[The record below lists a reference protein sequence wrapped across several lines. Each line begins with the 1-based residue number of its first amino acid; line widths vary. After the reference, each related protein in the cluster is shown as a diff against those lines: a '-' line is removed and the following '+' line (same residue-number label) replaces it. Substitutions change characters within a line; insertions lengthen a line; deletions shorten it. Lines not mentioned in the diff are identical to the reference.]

1 MFLGKL
7 LAKDARSETL
17 KQRPNGQWKIT
28 VGLCPINA
36 GSPANAQVLGVVI
49 NGVSRLYTG
58 LLHTPTSNP
67 AAPYIVARN
76 PLLNVGSPSAFS
88 LAKVLINECV
98 HQHIRCSQISPSSDV
113 RLPSHLVDCTRPARP
128 RLVYTKGVYGR
139 YLALSY
145 VWGEEQPHQTT
156 TSNVSAYSAGIDAF
170 LLPQTI
176 RDAISVTH
184 TLGFQYLWAD
194 SLCIVQDSDEDKLHE
209 LGRMH
214 LIYRYAY
221 FTIIAASAERVSD
234 GFLQRRRANHDITLP
249 FLCPVRPPAPG
260 KSVEDVL
267 RVGKV
272 RATSLGI
279 TEHGTVLSGGDSAS
293 EPIHK
298 RGWCLQ
304 ELYMSPRA
312 LIFTSET
319 LRFRCQQ
326 ITKNVGNSFYH
337 PTSAELRLPDVLF
350 CPGASPTMERRS
362 KEWWAIHRAWTDIVH
377 QYTRRTIG
385 KASDK
390 LVACGALAEAF
401 HRVLGSHY
409 VAGLWCDT
417 LLQDL
422 LWVRMEDDRLR
433 LKTGDSRP
441 AQYRAP
447 SWSWAAVEG
456 AVRIRTEPELVDVQ
470 TVAEVV
476 RCDVA
481 LSDQELPFGEVTG
494 GVLVL
499 RAALI
504 QPDCALR
511 FGSSRDEVRI
521 SSTRLAHR
529 WGPNADGS
537 AYDGH
542 TILEDGTL
550 PGWCT
555 ADYAADRWVG
565 STPVRWLVPLLRHNF
580 LSDVHGL
587 IVVLADPGLHSG
599 AQSRKVYRRV
609 GQFRADADSW
619 DSLWQAGG
627 PLPLVEIEI
636 V

>member
-1 MFLGKL
+1 MH
-7 LAKDARSETL
+7 E
-17 KQRPNGQWKIT
+17 
-28 VGLCPINA
+28 
-36 GSPANAQVLGVVI
+36 
-49 NGVSRLYTG
+49 
-58 LLHTPTSNP
+58 
-67 AAPYIVARN
+67 
-76 PLLNVGSPSAFS
+76 
-88 LAKVLINECV
+88 
-98 HQHIRCSQISPSSDV
+98 HIRCIQISPSSDV
-113 RLPSHLVDCTRPARP
+113 RLPSHLVDCTLSASP
-128 RLVYTKGVYGR
+128 RLVSTKGVYGR

-145 VWGEEQPHQTT
+145 VWGEAQPHQTT
-156 TSNVSAYSAGIDAF
+156 TSNVSAYSAGIDTF

-176 RDAISVTH
+176 RDAISVTR
-184 TLGFQYLWAD
+184 TLGLQYLWVD

-214 LIYRYAY
+214 LIDRYAY

-234 GFLQRRRANHDITLP
+234 GFLQHRRANHGITLL

-326 ITKNVGNSFYH
+326 ITKNIGNSFYH
-337 PTSAELRLPDVLF
+337 LASTELRLPDVLF
-350 CPGASPTMERRS
+350 CPDASPPMERRS
-362 KEWWAIHRAWTDIVH
+362 KEWWAIHRAWFDIVH
-377 QYTRRTIG
+377 QYARRTIG
-385 KASDK
+385 QASDK

-401 HRVLGSHY
+401 HRVLGSDY
-409 VAGLWCDT
+409 LAGLWRDT

-433 LKTGDSRP
+433 RKTGDIRP
-441 AQYRAP
+441 AQYCAP

-481 LSDQELPFGEVTG
+481 LNDQDLPFGEVTG

-504 QPDCALR
+504 QPECALR
-511 FGSSRDEVRI
+511 FGSSRDEVP
-521 SSTRLAHR
+521 TCAPL
-529 WGPNADGS
+529 GS
-537 AYDGH
+537 
-542 TILEDGTL
+542 E
-550 PGWCT
+550 C
-555 ADYAADRWVG
+555 R
-565 STPVRWLVPLLRHNF
+565 RFCLRRTHNF
-580 LSDVHGL
+580 GGWDASRVVHRGL
-587 IVVLADPGLHSG
+587 
-599 AQSRKVYRRV
+599 RC
-609 GQFRADADSW
+609 
-619 DSLWQAGG
+619 
-627 PLPLVEIEI
+627 
-636 V
+636 